1 MKKLIAFL
9 GFLSLVIIFNQQ
21 RALAQIRQ
29 LPTAVKEAFERKYTD
44 VKEVN
49 YDDKIVYVQVR
60 FTTAD
65 NKQCTA
71 RFTSKGVWQFTERD
85 MKFEELPAPVQDGF
99 NKSKYADWQVDHVY
113 LVNLPDNKT
122 QYKVQAEKTAVQKR
136 NLYFSTKGRLQS
148 DNITMY

>member
-1 MKKLIAFL
+1 MKKLIALL

-29 LPTAVKEAFERKYTD
+29 LPTAVREAFEKKYSDAKD
-44 VKEVN
+44 VT
-49 YDDKIVYVQVR
+49 YDDKIVYVQAH

-65 NKQCTA
+65 NKQCSA
-71 RFTSKGVWQFTERD
+71 RFTSKGVWQFTETD

-113 LVNLPDNKT
+113 LITLPDNKT
-122 QYKVQAEKTAVQKR
+122 QYKIQAEKTAVQKR
-136 NLYFSTKGRLQS
+136 NLYFSPKGRLLS